1 MNCVFTLSFI
11 FEVWSIYLSRTFNK
25 RFYVEYLTLTCLRA
39 FLEDLLIHSVAFP
52 FRVLILYCTFT
63 QSPFVLINRIHSLEL
78 KICPKYLTEILKN
91 LSESFLTEIF
101 SSKHFPPKLF
111 VINVAYFLTV
121 SIVFSVDKQN
131 FMAQ

>member
-1 MNCVFTLSFI
+1 MFLHYLLLY

-25 RFYVEYLTLTCLRA
+25 RLYVEYLTLTCLRA

-52 FRVLILYCTFT
+52 FRVLILYSKFT
-63 QSPFVLINRIHSLEL
+63 QSPFVLINRIHFLKL
-78 KICPKYLTEILKN
+78 KICPKYLTEILKI
-91 LSESFLTEIF
+91 LTESFFNEIF
-101 SSKHFPPKLF
+101 SPKHFPPKLF
-111 VINVAYFLTV
+111 VINAVYFLTL